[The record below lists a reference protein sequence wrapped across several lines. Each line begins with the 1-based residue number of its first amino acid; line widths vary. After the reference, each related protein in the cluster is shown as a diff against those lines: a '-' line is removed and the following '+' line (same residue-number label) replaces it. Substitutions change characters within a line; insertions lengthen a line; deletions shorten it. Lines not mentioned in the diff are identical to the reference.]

1 MSQAA
6 TATQKSMALSPMDVE
21 QYHRE
26 GWVVPKFRFSKE
38 RTDKLRGFLFK
49 LFELNPGVSSH
60 TNSPHVPGS
69 GTMGV
74 KSFHGWMEFCED
86 PVVLDMVEQLIGPD
100 IILWGTSTF
109 YKKAAKGGA
118 TPWHRDT
125 ANQMIKPLN
134 ASPLVW
140 IAATD
145 ASIDNGCMRFIPGT
159 NHAVEV
165 GAHEQWTVD
174 DPVTGKE
181 SGVRLDPSLV
191 DESKAIDCELEA
203 GQMVI
208 FNAHTIHGSRP
219 NQGLRDRAS
228 FTMRYLPGTS
238 LYDHDNAPQRKSG
251 AHGFNT
257 RPLTL
262 VRGVDRAGN
271 NFRRGH
277 PGLDPNIPIP
287 EVATVS

>member
-1 MSQAA
+1 MSQAEA
-6 TATQKSMALSPMDVE
+6 ALQNSTPLSQADVE
-21 QYHRE
+21 QFHRD
-26 GWVVPKFRFSKE
+26 GWVVPNFRFSKE
-38 RTDKLRGFLFK
+38 QTDKLRYFLFK

-74 KSFHGWMEFCED
+74 KSFHGWMEFCEH
-86 PVVLDMVEQLIGPD
+86 PTVLDMVEQLIGPD

-145 ASIDNGCMRFIPGT
+145 ANIENGCMRFIPGS
-159 NHAVEV
+159 NQSKEV
-165 GAHEQWTVD
+165 GTHEQWTVN

-181 SGVRLDPSLV
+181 SGVRVDPALV

-228 FTMRYLPGTS
+228 FTLRYLPSTS
-238 LYDHDNAPQRKSG
+238 KYDHDNAPMRKSG
-251 AHGFNT
+251 SHGFNT
-257 RPLTL
+257 RPLML
-262 VRGVDRAGN
+262 VRGVDHAGN
-271 NFRRGH
+271 DFRRGH
-277 PGLDPNIPIP
+277 PGLDPNVKIP
-287 EVATVS
+287 EAATI